1 MALRVPPG
9 RTGRL
14 WLLRRLEVARRGA
27 EVLEQKRGTLLR
39 ERLLLAAELA
49 KAQVDWERK
58 ATAASAWNARALTA
72 AGPRGHRLVALHVDP
87 ATVEVARRN
96 VIGVVIP
103 LSVRME
109 LGPPPEAGAV
119 IRLSADAHHDAL
131 LAAAALASVQ
141 AAHEAI
147 EAELRSTVRR
157 LRAIERRWIPE
168 HEAELHRLELQLDET
183 ELADVARARWAAG
196 RQR

>member
-39 ERLLLAAELA
+39 ERLRLAAELSA
-49 KAQVDWERK
+49 ARAEWERK
-58 ATAASAWNARALTA
+58 ASPAAASNARALTA
-72 AGPRGHRLVALHVDP
+72 AGPRMLRLAALHADP
-87 ATVEVARRN
+87 ATVAVTRRN
-96 VIGVVIP
+96 VLGVVIP
-103 LSVRME
+103 VSGTLN
-109 LGPPPEAGAV
+109 LGAVPEASAVVTLAAEAHREALSAATSLAV
-119 IRLSADAHHDAL
+119 IE
-131 LAAAALASVQ
+131 AAQ
-141 AAHEAI
+141 NAI
-147 EAELRSTVRR
+147 ETELRKTVRR

-168 HEAELHRLELQLDET
+168 HEAELHRLQLALDET
-183 ELADVARARWAAG
+183 ELADIARGRWAAA